1 MKKNY
6 KMWIITVMLI
16 GTLCLTGCAKYISS
30 WSATMYVHSN
40 TSHSAYMNFGTL
52 NGTEVQTLK
61 CKEETGTLKY
71 SAKLEIGSAT
81 VYIDYDGEKKELFK
95 IGAGEE
101 IEDSFDGLK
110 EGKVYIIV
118 ETDGKCEE
126 GKCEFEIEE

>member
-40 TSHSAYMNFGTL
+40 TSHSTYMNFGTL

-71 SAKLEIGSAT
+71 SAKLDTGSAT

-110 EGKVYIIV
+110 EGKIYIIV

-126 GKCEFEIEE
+126 GKFEFEIEE

>member
-1 MKKNY
+1 MKTNY
-6 KMWIITVMLI
+6 RMLIVIVMLF
-16 GTLCLTGCAKYISS
+16 GMLCMTGCAKYTAS
-30 WSATMYVHSN
+30 WSASLYAHSN
-40 TSHSAYMNFGTL
+40 TSESASMSFWTFT
-52 NGTEVQTLK
+52 GTEVQTLK
-61 CKEETGTLKY
+61 CKDKTGTLKY

-110 EGKVYIIV
+110 KGKIYVIV

-126 GKCEFEIEE
+126 GKFEFVIVE

>member
-40 TSHSAYMNFGTL
+40 TSHSTYMNFGTL

-71 SAKLEIGSAT
+71 SAKLDTGSAT

-126 GKCEFEIEE
+126 GKFEFEIEE

>member
-1 MKKNY
+1 MKTNY
-6 KMWIITVMLI
+6 RMLIVIVMLF
-16 GTLCLTGCAKYISS
+16 GMLCMTGCTKYTAS
-30 WSATMYVHSN
+30 WSASLYAHSN
-40 TSHSAYMNFGTL
+40 TSDSASMSFWTFT
-52 NGTEVQTLK
+52 GTEVQTLK
-61 CKEETGTLKY
+61 CKDKTGTLKY

-110 EGKVYIIV
+110 KGKIYVIV

-126 GKCEFEIEE
+126 GKFEFAIVE

>member
-1 MKKNY
+1 
-6 KMWIITVMLI
+6 
-16 GTLCLTGCAKYISS
+16 
-30 WSATMYVHSN
+30 MYVHSN

-71 SAKLEIGSAT
+71 SAKLDTGNAT

-110 EGKVYIIV
+110 EGKIYVIV

-126 GKCEFEIEE
+126 GKFEFELEE

>member
-1 MKKNY
+1 MKTNY
-6 KMWIITVMLI
+6 RMLIVIVMLF
-16 GTLCLTGCAKYISS
+16 GMLCMTGCAKYTSS
-30 WSATMYVHSN
+30 WSASLYVHSN
-40 TSHSAYMNFGTL
+40 TSDSASMSFWTFT
-52 NGTEVQTLK
+52 GTEVQTLK
-61 CKEETGTLKY
+61 CKDETGTLKY

-110 EGKVYIIV
+110 KGKIYVIV

-126 GKCEFEIEE
+126 GKFEFAIVE